1 MSKTYCLQSLLI
13 CCMYFVKKQQI
24 KELLSSFGLQTLLSK
39 ASSLSGLFPF
49 WIYLWSKNVFI
60 QMYLL
65 MKMFNGI
72 MESIEK
78 SKKRIKYSTK

>member
-24 KELLSSFGLQTLLSK
+24 KEPLSSSGLQTLLSK

-49 WIYLWSKNVFI
+49 WIYLW
-60 QMYLL
+60 
-65 MKMFNGI
+65 
-72 MESIEK
+72 
-78 SKKRIKYSTK
+78 